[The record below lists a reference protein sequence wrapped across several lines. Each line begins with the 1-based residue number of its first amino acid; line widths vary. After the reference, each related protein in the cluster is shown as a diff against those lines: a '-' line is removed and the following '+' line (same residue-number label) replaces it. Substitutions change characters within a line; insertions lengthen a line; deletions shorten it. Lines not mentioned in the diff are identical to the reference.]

1 MQQVQTDVLELAR
14 NLLLENK
21 TAFICSRSCTVS
33 LLQSHTHTHMH
44 TCTHAQGAYLVTH
57 KCSSSSQGLLTDL
70 AYFLEVELWQGMEP
84 VGQLSEVEKFHLK
97 PRGEF
102 QTEVNE
108 EERKEKAGS
117 RDDPECNLGCCHGDR
132 NHVSF
137 CFPDIV
143 TARGRGKKSVMKLG
157 EVQALPSIPGI
168 NNASGLK

>member
-33 LLQSHTHTHMH
+33 LLQSHTHTE
-44 TCTHAQGAYLVTH
+44 GAYLVTH

-70 AYFLEVELWQGMEP
+70 AYFLEVELRQGMEP

-108 EERKEKAGS
+108 EERKEKARS
-117 RDDPECNLGCCHGDR
+117 RDDRECNLGCCHGDR
-132 NHVSF
+132 NRVSF

-143 TARGRGKKSVMKLG
+143 TARGRGKKRY
-157 EVQALPSIPGI
+157 EAW
-168 NNASGLK
+168 